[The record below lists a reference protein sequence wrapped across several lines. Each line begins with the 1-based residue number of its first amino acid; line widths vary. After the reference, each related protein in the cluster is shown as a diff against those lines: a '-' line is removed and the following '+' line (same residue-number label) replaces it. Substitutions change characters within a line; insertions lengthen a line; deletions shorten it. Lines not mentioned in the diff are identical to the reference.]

1 MNITKK
7 LPVTV
12 LSGFLGAGKTTL
24 LNHVLHNKEGLK
36 VAVIVN
42 DMSEVN
48 VDAELVK
55 SENTLSRTEEKLVE
69 MSNGCICCTL
79 REDLMIEVERL
90 AKEDRF
96 DYLLI
101 ESTGISEPVPVA
113 QTFSFV
119 DEENGI
125 DLSKFSYVDTMVTV
139 VDAFNFFKDFG
150 SPETLMDRKLTDI
163 EGDYRTIVN
172 LLTDQIEFA
181 NVIILN
187 KKDLVSEEHI
197 GVLKAAIHKLNPSA
211 KIIESSFSKVDPK
224 KILNTGLFNFEEAEQ
239 SAGWIEEL
247 NKDEHTPETEEY
259 GISSF
264 VYRSQKPFDPARFW
278 YYVQHHFPSTIIR
291 SKGLFWLASRPE
303 QALIW
308 GQAGGSLRADS
319 AGVWWSSM
327 PFEKR
332 IRYMA
337 FVENQKQIEAGWNET
352 FGDRKNE
359 IVFIGQDM
367 DETAIKSA
375 LEACLATEDELAT
388 QKWKHGNR
396 ATRMN
401 GQCSGLMFINL
412 KKSLVS
418 IRRYLLKHPGESY
431 NYYHLAGC
439 LRFQRIIV
447 KLDLQLLQLSS
458 FRTDGPIQLAL
469 QFL

>member
-1 MNITKK
+1 MIKDNK

-24 LNHVLHNKEGLK
+24 LNHILHNKDGLK

-48 VDAELVK
+48 VDSELVK
-55 SENTLSRTEEKLVE
+55 NENTLSRTEEKLVE

-90 AKEDRF
+90 AKEKRF

-113 QTFSFV
+113 QTFSFI

-125 DLSKFSYVDTMVTV
+125 DLSRFSYIDTMVTV

-150 SPETLMDRKLTDI
+150 SIETLMDRKLSDI
-163 EGDYRTIVN
+163 EGDNRTIVN

-187 KKDLVSEEHI
+187 KTDLVSKEQI
-197 GVLKAAIHKLNPSA
+197 GVLKAAIYKLNPSA
-211 KIIESSFSKVDPK
+211 KVIESSFSKVPPSS
-224 KILNTGLFNFEEAEQ
+224 IINTGLFDFEQAEQ

-247 NKDEHTPETEEY
+247 NKEEHIPETDEY

-264 VYRSQKPFDPARFW
+264 VYRSKKPFNPERFW
-278 YYVQHHFPSTIIR
+278 HYVQKQFPDMIIR
-291 SKGLFWLASRPE
+291 SKGLFWLASRPD

-308 GQAGGSLRADS
+308 SQAGGSLKADS

-327 PFEKR
+327 PFEHR
-332 IRYMA
+332 IQNLA
-337 FVENQKQIEAGWNET
+337 FIENQDQIEVGWHKD

-367 DETAIKSA
+367 N
-375 LEACLATEDELAT
+375 EAQIRSELDRCLATDEELDT
-388 QKWKHGNR
+388 QKWKDGYDDEWPVQR
-396 ATRMN
+396 A
-401 GQCSGLMFINL
+401 
-412 KKSLVS
+412 
-418 IRRYLLKHPGESY
+418 Y
-431 NYYHLAGC
+431 
-439 LRFQRIIV
+439 
-447 KLDLQLLQLSS
+447 
-458 FRTDGPIQLAL
+458 AL
-469 QFL
+469 GT

>member
-1 MNITKK
+1 MTLNKK

-42 DMSEVN
+42 DMSEIN
-48 VDAELVK
+48 IDAELVK
-55 SENTLSRTEEKLVE
+55 NENTLSRTEEKLVE

-90 AKEDRF
+90 AKENRF

-113 QTFSFV
+113 QTFSFA
-119 DEENGI
+119 DEENEI
-125 DLSKFSYVDTMVTV
+125 DLSKFSIIDTMVTV

-150 SPETLMDRKLTDI
+150 SPETLMDRALTDI

-187 KKDLVSEEHI
+187 KTDLVDQNTL
-197 GVLKAAIHKLNPSA
+197 GVLKEVIHKLNPNA
-211 KIIESSFSKVDPK
+211 EIVESSFSKVAPS

-239 SAGWIEEL
+239 NAGWIEEL
-247 NKDEHTPETEEY
+247 GKVEHTPETDEY
-259 GISSF
+259 GINSF
-264 VYRSQKPFDPARFW
+264 VFRSKKPFDPERFW
-278 YYVQHHFPSTIIR
+278 KYLQQGFPNNIIR
-291 SKGLFWLASRPE
+291 SKGLFWLASRPD

-308 GQAGGSLRADS
+308 SQAGGSLKADS

-327 PFEKR
+327 PYESR
-332 IRYMA
+332 IRQLA
-337 FVENQKQIEAGWNET
+337 FVENSDLIESDWDVD

-367 DETAIKSA
+367 DKTLICKH
-375 LEACLATEDELAT
+375 LEACLSNEKELAASD
-388 QKWKHGNR
+388 WKLGYEDNWPVER
-396 ATRMN
+396 A
-401 GQCSGLMFINL
+401 
-412 KKSLVS
+412 
-418 IRRYLLKHPGESY
+418 Y
-431 NYYHLAGC
+431 
-439 LRFQRIIV
+439 
-447 KLDLQLLQLSS
+447 
-458 FRTDGPIQLAL
+458 AL
-469 QFL
+469 

>member
-1 MNITKK
+1 MQISKK

-24 LNHVLHNKEGLK
+24 LNHILHNKQGLK

-55 SENTLSRTEEKLVE
+55 NENILSRTEEKLVE

-79 REDLMIEVERL
+79 REDLMEEVERL

-101 ESTGISEPVPVA
+101 ESTGISEPIPVA

-119 DEENGI
+119 DENNGI
-125 DLSKFSYVDTMVTV
+125 DLSRFSYVDTMVTV

-150 SPETLMDRKLTDI
+150 SPETLLDRDLTNI

-187 KKDLVSEEHI
+187 KTDLVSVDHL

-211 KIIESSFSKVDPK
+211 RILESSYSKIEPEE
-224 KILNTGLFNFEEAEQ
+224 ILNTGLFNFEEAEQ

-247 NKDEHTPETEEY
+247 NKEEHTPETEEY
-259 GISSF
+259 GITSF
-264 VYRSQKPFDPARFW
+264 VYRSKKPFNSDRFLT
-278 YYVQHHFPSTIIR
+278 YIQQKFPYNIIR
-291 SKGLFWLASRPE
+291 SKGLFWLTSRPG

-308 GQAGGSLRADS
+308 GQAGGSLKTDS

-332 IRYMA
+332 IQYVS
-337 FVENQKQIEAGWNET
+337 FIENQQQIEADWDIT

-359 IVFIGQDM
+359 LVFIGQDM
-367 DETAIKSA
+367 EQEQIIAD
-375 LEACLATEDELAT
+375 LNACLATDEELENE
-388 QKWKHGNR
+388 QWKKECNDKW
-396 ATRMN
+396 
-401 GQCSGLMFINL
+401 
-412 KKSLVS
+412 
-418 IRRYLLKHPGESY
+418 
-431 NYYHLAGC
+431 
-439 LRFQRIIV
+439 
-447 KLDLQLLQLSS
+447 
-458 FRTDGPIQLAL
+458 PIQRAYEVS
-469 QFL
+469 

>member
-1 MNITKK
+1 MDMKSKK

-90 AKEDRF
+90 AKENRF

-125 DLSKFSYVDTMVTV
+125 DLSRFSYVDTMVTV

-150 SPETLMDRKLTDI
+150 SSATLMDRNLTDM
-163 EGDYRTIVN
+163 EDDYRTIVN

-181 NVIILN
+181 NVIVLN
-187 KKDLVSEEHI
+187 KTDLVSTEQR
-197 GVLKAAIHKLNPSA
+197 GNLKAALQKLNPAA
-211 KIIESSFSKVDPK
+211 KIIESSFSKVPSHE
-224 KILNTGLFNFEEAEQ
+224 ILNTGLFNFEEAEQ
-239 SAGWIEEL
+239 SAGWIAEL

-264 VYRSQKPFDPARFW
+264 VFRSQKPFDPGRFW
-278 YYVQHHFPSTIIR
+278 NYAQNKFPSTVIR
-291 SKGLFWLASRPE
+291 SKGLFWISSRPE
-303 QALIW
+303 QALVW
-308 GQAGGSLRADS
+308 SQAGGSLRADS

-327 PFEKR
+327 PFDKR
-332 IRYMA
+332 IQYMA
-337 FVENQKQIEAGWNET
+337 FAENQKIIEENWDTE

-359 IVFIGQDM
+359 IVLIGQYM
-367 DETAIKSA
+367 DKEEIIAE
-375 LEACLATEDELAT
+375 LESCLATDDELDSGD
-388 QKWKHGNR
+388 WKNGYDDEWPVQR
-396 ATRMN
+396 A
-401 GQCSGLMFINL
+401 
-412 KKSLVS
+412 
-418 IRRYLLKHPGESY
+418 Y
-431 NYYHLAGC
+431 A
-439 LRFQRIIV
+439 
-447 KLDLQLLQLSS
+447 LD
-458 FRTDGPIQLAL
+458 
-469 QFL
+469 